1 MTFEQLCRHE
11 RLILLTYYWS
21 KYTTQEPKE

>member
-1 MTFEQLCRHE
+1 MTFEQLCRRE
-11 RLILLTYYWS
+11 RLLALAYYWS